1 MGQSSTTLSGGEAQ
15 RIKLAS
21 ELGKKQT
28 GNTFYILDEPTTGL
42 HHEDINLL
50 MNVIRRLIKQG
61 NSVLIIEHNLDVIL
75 ESDYIIDL
83 GPEGGSKGGEI
94 IYEGSLDKIIGN
106 PKSHTG
112 KFLALEYNY

>member
-1 MGQSSTTLSGGEAQ
+1 
-15 RIKLAS
+15 
-21 ELGKKQT
+21 
-28 GNTFYILDEPTTGL
+28 
-42 HHEDINLL
+42 

-94 IYEGSLDKIIGN
+94 NLSRK
-106 PKSHTG
+106 P
-112 KFLALEYNY
+112 